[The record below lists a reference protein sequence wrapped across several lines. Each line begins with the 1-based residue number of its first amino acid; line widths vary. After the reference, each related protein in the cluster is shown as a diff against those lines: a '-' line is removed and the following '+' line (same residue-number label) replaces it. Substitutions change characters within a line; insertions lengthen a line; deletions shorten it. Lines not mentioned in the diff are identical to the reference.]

1 MKVRFY
7 SRSCIIH
14 EDQIG
19 YSSGGGTI
27 NYILQLMPYDFK
39 EVFLVIWIKGFSLE
53 KKFILSVVI

>member
-1 MKVRFY
+1 MRFY

-19 YSSGGGTI
+19 YSSGGGTT
-27 NYILQLMPYDFK
+27 NYILQLMSYDFK

-53 KKFILSVVI
+53 KNSF